1 MMNVQKTVSII
12 CKRKHTEEKKVNLQD
27 ELRGKKRQL
36 TCRKMNVDWGEKRH
50 VFKKNKDNLLSSL
63 QLISFRNLLSC
74 LLAVSVSPFRLTG
87 PGELI
92 TCLKRENYFWNGRF
106 TISIGMKCILTLW
119 WTGELRKY
127 LSILRWQLLWLF
139 ICLVVLCF
147 FPKLFEGKT
156 IIQWRKTFVT
166 V

>member
-63 QLISFRNLLSC
+63 QLIRFRNLLSC

-92 TCLKRENYFWNGRF
+92 TCLKRENYF
-106 TISIGMKCILTLW
+106 
-119 WTGELRKY
+119 
-127 LSILRWQLLWLF
+127 
-139 ICLVVLCF
+139 
-147 FPKLFEGKT
+147 
-156 IIQWRKTFVT
+156 
-166 V
+166 